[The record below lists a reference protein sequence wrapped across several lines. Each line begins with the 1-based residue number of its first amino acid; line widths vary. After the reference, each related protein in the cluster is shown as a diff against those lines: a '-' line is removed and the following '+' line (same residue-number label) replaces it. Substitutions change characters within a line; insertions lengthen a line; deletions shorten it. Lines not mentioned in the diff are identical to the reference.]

1 MNKKQELVGKFLAG
15 NLEGTQLLMAFKVK
29 CKESIQLAEE
39 LRVSE
44 EATLQKRC
52 ERYDP
57 ETIASSERSAPAE
70 EFFRSKKAAEDHLQ
84 ECCKTY
90 TQACSIAIESGA
102 LCCQVPEERT
112 IPEHSVYIELSG
124 MRLFFQEKKIAIPK
138 HLIGKDPLEC
148 EAFADWIIETMIS
161 EGNLFAWH
169 VLRKEL
175 NNQLEVDL

>member
-1 MNKKQELVGKFLAG
+1 MNKKQELVGKFLKG
-15 NLEGTQLLMAFKVK
+15 DLEGTQLLKSFKVK
-29 CKESIQLAEE
+29 CEESIKEAED
-39 LRVSE
+39 LRACE
-44 EATLQKRC
+44 EATLQKRY

-57 ETIASSERSAPAE
+57 ETIAFSERSAPMD
-70 EFFRSKKAAEDHLQ
+70 EFLRSKKVAEDRLQ
-84 ECCKTY
+84 ERCKTY

-102 LCCQVPEERT
+102 LCCQGPEDMT
-112 IPEHSVYIELSG
+112 SPGHSVYIELSG